1 MALNISNAGAAPK
14 AAPAKAPAVKSPV
27 RPGTAGYGVL
37 ATPVVPRGQ
46 LSLRTQPTA
55 PVAHQAGPK
64 ATPEHRVTPQA
75 GPRLTGPLLIKAE
88 HGKSIT
94 PADQARAELA
104 ARMLAE
110 KIKLNTPKHV
120 DGGFDLGTIFA
131 PASIAHTA
139 ESLGE
144 GALKGI
150 AGGAAA
156 AAHGVGSLGSS
167 FLQGGEALGLAALH
181 DVVHPKTWNT
191 MENNFGSMPHTQS
204 ALGTIAQGAAK
215 SDPLAALI
223 VNQDPAEALHA
234 AVHNPVNAGLDL
246 LGGVGAAGRAA
257 GVASDLAKAH
267 DAGGVLAARA
277 ARLDRAPQVLAPG
290 VTEPRSF
297 STNLLVAAAQKAAD
311 EGKLGQLGQRLVN
324 GDTSKI
330 LAKRATEHHAAT
342 IAVETR
348 TGIRAEKA
356 GRKAGL
362 EGEALRKH
370 VAMAQNGVTAELH
383 DRAIA
388 ENAIGNRPYASL
400 RAARGART
408 RLTKAMGIDPQT
420 FAVVKSVMKKGEPA
434 HNWLA
439 RTVPEGAQ
447 VDAHEF
453 KLIPS
458 SFANRMTEHYT
469 KQGDNFEINLPG
481 GHPVSMASFTRQFRN
496 TVLPFSSKWF
506 AGNVIEGGLRNSL
519 RGVLPTDPLLA
530 HRALSAIEDQGH
542 SLEADVL
549 RGHAM
554 GGLNY
559 GMQER
564 LSNEV
569 RAARGATGKS
579 NPIGRAVESYNKNIP
594 ERIFIKNRQAEQG
607 IASATLGRFM
617 RLHMHNVGQVAS
629 PENIARE
636 FTKPEVARAAGR
648 YTRHVLGKYDAFS
661 PKSERFIRNMA
672 PFAPWYLNAAKF
684 VGKDLPLGRPLTSA
698 ALLASHSA
706 TGAAWQ
712 KAHSSNN
719 PDLQTY
725 LGGIPGGSLAN
736 AVKEGPSKYLDLG
749 RFMPFGAFND
759 SPVNVALQTLAPEL
773 QGPVRS
779 YLGEDPFGSDLYAP
793 GAASRLTPTGR
804 ISKATK
810 HRVFSQSGGAQLTAL
825 SSLLSELLGPAE
837 AAHRIGIDQGATPY
851 NTEKLWDIHPTMK
864 PGTQRGPRNPLS
876 GLNRVLNPFFPVITR
891 PAKAK
896 KTGSTN
902 TLGGGSSGGS
912 HSSGGNFL

>member
-55 PVAHQAGPK
+55 PVAHQAGPR

-75 GPRLTGPLLIKAE
+75 SPRPTGPLLIKAE
-88 HGKSIT
+88 HGKTIT
-94 PADQARAELA
+94 PADQTRANA
-104 ARMLAE
+104 AAALLAE
-110 KIKLNTPKHV
+110 KIKLNTPVSHH

-150 AGGAAA
+150 ASGAGA

-181 DVVHPKTWNT
+181 DVTHPKTWNT

-204 ALGTIAQGAAK
+204 ALSQAAQGMAK

-246 LGGVGAAGRAA
+246 LGGLGAAGRAA

-277 ARLDRAPQVLAPG
+277 ARLERDPQILHAG
-290 VTEPRSF
+290 VTEPRAF
-297 STNLLVAAAQKAAD
+297 STNLMVAAAQKAAD

-348 TGIRAEKA
+348 TAIRAEKA

-370 VAMAQNGVTAELH
+370 VALAQNGVTAELH

-408 RLTKAMGIDPQT
+408 RLTNAMGIDPQT
-420 FAVVKSVMKKGEPA
+420 FTVVKSVMKKGEPA

-469 KQGDNFEINLPG
+469 KQHDYLEVPLPG
-481 GHPVSMASFTRQFRN
+481 GHHVSMANFTRQFRN

-530 HRALSAIEDQGH
+530 HRALSAMEGQGH

-569 RAARGATGKS
+569 KAARGGKPS
-579 NPIGRAVESYNKNIP
+579 LPGRAIEAYNKNIP

-607 IASATLGRFM
+607 ITSATLGRFM
-617 RLHMHNVGQVAS
+617 RMHMHNVGQVAT

-672 PFAPWYLNAAKF
+672 PFAPWYMNAAKF

-698 ALLASHSA
+698 GLLASHSA

-736 AVKEGPSKYLDLG
+736 AIKEGPSKYLDLG

-779 YLGEDPFGSDLYAP
+779 YLGQDPFGSDLYAP

-804 ISKATK
+804 VSKATK
-810 HRVFSQSGGAQLTAL
+810 HRVFSQSSGAQMTAL
-825 SSLLSELLGPAE
+825 SSILSEILGPAE

-876 GLNRVLNPFFPVITR
+876 GINRVLNPFFPVVTR

-896 KTGSTN
+896 KTGSSN